1 MSPFP
6 GPNGVLIMD
15 NARVYI
21 GGWVQELCNAR
32 GVLLKY
38 LPPYSPDM
46 NPIKKVFLVMKY
58 QIKRHNL
65 LTGTNKDPG
74 RIKALLREICTPTLM
89 AGLFRS
95 SNYPV

>member
-1 MSPFP
+1 
-6 GPNGVLIMD
+6 
-15 NARVYI
+15 
-21 GGWVQELCNAR
+21 
-32 GVLLKY
+32 
-38 LPPYSPDM
+38 M